1 MLTKLR
7 LRQKGKS
14 VSVLHGEL
22 AFLELLLALPNL
34 KSVFK
39 SARCA
44 HGGDDYLPSLRAAYG
59 RRPSLGQVTV
69 ESRHRDVTD
78 L

>member
-22 AFLELLLALPNL
+22 KFLELLLALPNL

-44 HGGDDYLPSLRAAYG
+44 HGGGTTIFLLLGLPTGDASFVGSSDR
-59 RRPSLGQVTV
+59 
-69 ESRHRDVTD
+69 
-78 L
+78 